1 MTGKELIAQV
11 KEYEEAIE
19 TIKSIRDKQMELGNE
34 IFARSLDKSIVY
46 AQDRIF
52 DLEQYECSENITK
65 AYKKPQVHSYVHKGV
80 VI

>member
-34 IFARSLDKSIVY
+34 IFARSLDKSICY
-46 AQDRIF
+46 AKDRIF

-65 AYKKPQVHSYVHKGV
+65 VYKKPQVHSYVHKGV

>member
-1 MTGKELIAQV
+1 MTGKELIRQV

-34 IFARSLDKSIVY
+34 IFARSLDESICY

-65 AYKKPQVHSYVHKGV
+65 AYKKAQTHSYVHKGV